1 MSLLLAAG
9 DLGQIKFLAVQIG
22 AFVLLMAIL
31 AKLVVPAL
39 RKMLG
44 ERTKGIEDS
53 FAKMEK
59 ETAETA
65 KALSEIKARLAAFD
79 QEAKRRSDAA
89 AAEAEATRKQALAD
103 AQLQA
108 QSILDKAK
116 REMQTERDKAT
127 LELAERAV
135 ELIRGAAEE
144 AAKAGMTDEI
154 HRRRVDDYIG
164 KVGGLRRP

>member
-9 DLGQIKFLAVQIG
+9 SSQLQFLVVQIL
-22 AFVLLMAIL
+22 AFLILVGIL
-31 AKLVVPAL
+31 AKLVVPPL

-53 FAKMEK
+53 FAKMER

-65 KALSEIKARLAAFD
+65 KEMAGIKEKLARFD
-79 QEAKRRSDAA
+79 EEAKRRSAES
-89 AAEAEATRKQALAD
+89 AAEAEATRKQAMAD
-103 AQLQA
+103 AQAQA
-108 QSILDKAK
+108 QAILDKAK
-116 REMQTERDKAT
+116 REMETARDQMT

-164 KVGGLRRP
+164 KVGSLKRP